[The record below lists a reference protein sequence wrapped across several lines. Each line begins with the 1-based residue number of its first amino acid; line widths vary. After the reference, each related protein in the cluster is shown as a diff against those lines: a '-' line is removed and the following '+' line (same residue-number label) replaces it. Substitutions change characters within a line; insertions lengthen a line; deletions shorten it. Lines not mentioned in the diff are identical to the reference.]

1 MDHAFSIASLL
12 DGNKTKLLNNLN
24 YANNNE
30 HIYDNAQSTVGNNSN
45 CIMHSEN
52 NNTHGLFLQNNNS
65 FQINSLCTTMISK
78 VNLPFGITRSTRSV
92 NDSIFCSKLHHDDF
106 HDLKNPSDSIQ
117 RQDVDGTDR
126 TSLRQ
131 KHQGINDSTNN
142 KNSENHSSMDQI
154 DWTLNKHYQN
164 KNESN
169 LNESCNNNT
178 YSSDHTLQ
186 KNNELISLFSHINKI
201 RRDHDNNNNND
212 NNTADITSTT
222 ASNTI
227 DNFTETLIKK
237 WSTNDAQLNLV
248 TKSLY
253 DTSNIHDAN
262 DNYKNG
268 SFNTKKFDKNLKSM
282 KIFTTENHNDDVS
295 KKHLDTNQMLQSQ
308 IHWYNSNIIKRYF
321 EGHAVSFGL
330 SSNFLIG
337 KTRRPRTAFT
347 SQQLLELEQQFI
359 SNKYLSRPK
368 RFEVATSLGLTET
381 QVKIWFQ
388 NRRMK
393 WKRSHRPG
401 DSESPSPNL
410 TETKSDGI
418 HSEYENYCIS
428 STVTDKN
435 DLNNQVEINN
445 NNKVT
450 KFTHRCSGPR

>member
-12 DGNKTKLLNNLN
+12 DGDKTKLLSNSN
-24 YANNNE
+24 YTNNND
-30 HIYDNAQSTVGNNSN
+30 HIYDNAQSTVDNNSN
-45 CIMHSEN
+45 CIMHGES
-52 NNTHGLFLQNNNS
+52 NNTHNLLLQNNNS
-65 FQINSLCTTMISK
+65 FQINSLCTTMIST

-106 HDLKNPSDSIQ
+106 RDLKNSSDSIQ
-117 RQDVDGTDR
+117 RQDIDGNDR

-131 KHQGINDSTNN
+131 NHQGNSDLTNN
-142 KNSENHSSMDQI
+142 KNSEKHSSMNQI
-154 DWTLNKHYQN
+154 DWTFNKHYQN
-164 KNESN
+164 QNESN
-169 LNESCNNNT
+169 LNEACNNNT
-178 YSSDHTLQ
+178 YSSDPTLQ

-201 RRDHDNNNNND
+201 RHDHDNN
-212 NNTADITSTT
+212 NNTADITST
-222 ASNTI
+222 AAGDAI

-253 DTSNIHDAN
+253 NNSNTHESN

-268 SFNTKKFDKNLKSM
+268 SFSTKKFDKNSKNM
-282 KIFTTENHNDDVS
+282 KIFTTENHNDDIS
-295 KKHLDTNQMLQSQ
+295 KKHLDTNQILQSQ

-410 TETKSDGI
+410 METKSDEI

-435 DLNNQVEINN
+435 DLNNQVKI

>member
-12 DGNKTKLLNNLN
+12 DGNETKLLSHSN
-24 YANNNE
+24 YTTNNND
-30 HIYDNAQSTVGNNSN
+30 HTYDNVQSTVDNNSN

-52 NNTHGLFLQNNNS
+52 NNTPNLFLQNNNS

-78 VNLPFGITRSTRSV
+78 VNLPFNITKSTRPV

-106 HDLKNPSDSIQ
+106 PDSIQ
-117 RQDVDGTDR
+117 RQDVDGNDR
-126 TSLRQ
+126 TFLGQ
-131 KHQGINDSTNN
+131 KHQDNDDPTNN
-142 KNSENHSSMDQI
+142 KNSGNHSSLNQI
-154 DWTLNKHYQN
+154 EWTFNKHYQN
-164 KNESN
+164 QDESN
-169 LNESCNNNT
+169 LNETCNNNT
-178 YSSDHTLQ
+178 YSSDHILY

-201 RRDHDNNNNND
+201 RHDHNNNND
-212 NNTADITSTT
+212 NNTADLTSTA
-222 ASNTI
+222 ASNKT

-237 WSTNDAQLNLV
+237 WSTNNAQLNLV

-253 DTSNIHDAN
+253 DTSNTHDAN
-262 DNYKNG
+262 DNHKNG
-268 SFNTKKFDKNLKSM
+268 SFNTKKFDKNLKNM
-282 KIFTTENHNDDVS
+282 KIFTTENHNDDLS
-295 KKHLDTNQMLQSQ
+295 KKHLDTNQILQSQ

-393 WKRSHRPG
+393 WKRSHRQG
-401 DSESPSPNL
+401 DSESSSPNL
-410 TETKSDGI
+410 METKSDEV

-428 STVTDKN
+428 PTLTDN
-435 DLNNQVEINN
+435 NNMNNQVKISNS
-445 NNKVT
+445 KVT

>member
-24 YANNNE
+24 YTNNNE
-30 HIYDNAQSTVGNNSN
+30 HMYDNAQSTVNNNSN
-45 CIMHSEN
+45 CIMHGEN
-52 NNTHGLFLQNNNS
+52 NNTHNLFLQNNNS

-117 RQDVDGTDR
+117 RQDVDGNDR

-131 KHQGINDSTNN
+131 KNQGNNDSTNN
-142 KNSENHSSMDQI
+142 KNYENHSSMDQI
-154 DWTLNKHYQN
+154 DWTFDKHYQN

-169 LNESCNNNT
+169 LNEACNNNT
-178 YSSDHTLQ
+178 CSSDHTLQ

-262 DNYKNG
+262 DNSKNG

-321 EGHAVSFGL
+321 EGHGK
-330 SSNFLIG
+330 LIITLH
-337 KTRRPRTAFT
+337 KTT
-347 SQQLLELEQQFI
+347 
-359 SNKYLSRPK
+359 N
-368 RFEVATSLGLTET
+368 
-381 QVKIWFQ
+381 
-388 NRRMK
+388 
-393 WKRSHRPG
+393 
-401 DSESPSPNL
+401 
-410 TETKSDGI
+410 
-418 HSEYENYCIS
+418 
-428 STVTDKN
+428 
-435 DLNNQVEINN
+435 
-445 NNKVT
+445 
-450 KFTHRCSGPR
+450 